1 MKHTVS
7 LLEQARALAASETSA
22 VALTEAYLA
31 QISADNPRLN
41 AVWHTARESA
51 LAAAHSSDM
60 RRQQGQSLGALDG
73 ICIGVKDNIDVAGM
87 PCSAGMAT
95 RRELHPNSD
104 AHVITLLRAA
114 GAIVLG
120 KLSLHEG
127 ALGADNDNPH
137 FGACHNP
144 KRIGFTPGGSSGGSA
159 AAVAANFCAAALGTD
174 TMGSVRI
181 PAAYC
186 GVVGFKPS
194 YGRVSQRGLV
204 PACAR
209 LDHVGWLTR
218 SAGDLALLYQT
229 LSAPDHLD
237 PYYTMHAQQANDRAL
252 LPMAELRIGVL
263 GDLAAHGVQS
273 GVMQVFEQALTGLRQ
288 AKLNLKPVDLSAWNF
303 GADRRAGLLA
313 TEADMARF
321 HAADLR
327 ARPELFSPTLL
338 AMLRYAQGKSA
349 PDLAGARMRIEA
361 AGLRARQLFAQ
372 FEIDLLLLPT
382 TPQTA
387 FAFGQAAPANQADLT
402 SIANFGGL
410 PALSLPCGAVDGL
423 PVGMQVIAPVGCDQ
437 MLMGFAVRLEALLG

>member
-1 MKHTVS
+1 MKHTLS
-7 LLEQARALAASETSA
+7 LLEQAQALSQGEISA
-22 VALTEAYLA
+22 VALTEAHLA
-31 QISADNPRLN
+31 QIDADNPRLN
-41 AVWHTARESA
+41 AIWHLARESA
-51 LAAAHSSDM
+51 LASAQASDV
-60 RRQQGQSLGALDG
+60 RRQQGKSLGALDG
-73 ICIGVKDNIDVAGM
+73 ICIGVKDNIDVAAM
-87 PCSAGMAT
+87 PCTAGMAT
-95 RRELHPNSD
+95 RRDHHANSD
-104 AHVITLLRAA
+104 AHVVSLLRAA
-114 GAIVLG
+114 GAIVLA

-137 FGACHNP
+137 FGSCHNP
-144 KRIGFTPGGSSGGSA
+144 RRMGFTPGGSSGGSG

-218 SAGDLALLYQT
+218 SAADVALLYQA
-229 LSAPDHLD
+229 LSAPDALD
-237 PYYTMHAQQANDRAL
+237 PYYLHEANQIAAL
-252 LPMAELRIGVL
+252 SLPITALRIGVL
-263 GDLAAHGVQS
+263 NNLSAHGVHEQ
-273 GVMQVFEQALTGLRQ
+273 VTQVFEQAIQTLRA
-288 AKLNLKPVDLSAWNF
+288 AKLSLKTVELSGWNF

-313 TEADMARF
+313 TEADMAHF
-321 HAADLR
+321 HAADLQ
-327 ARPELFSPTLL
+327 AHPELFSAPLL
-338 AMLRYAQGKSA
+338 AMLRYAQSKSA
-349 PDLAGARMRIEA
+349 PDLAGARMRVEA

-410 PALSLPCGAVDGL
+410 PALSLPCGMVDGL
-423 PVGMQVIAPVGCDQ
+423 PVGMQVIAKVGSDQ
-437 MLMGFAVRLEALLG
+437 MLMTFAVALEALLAR